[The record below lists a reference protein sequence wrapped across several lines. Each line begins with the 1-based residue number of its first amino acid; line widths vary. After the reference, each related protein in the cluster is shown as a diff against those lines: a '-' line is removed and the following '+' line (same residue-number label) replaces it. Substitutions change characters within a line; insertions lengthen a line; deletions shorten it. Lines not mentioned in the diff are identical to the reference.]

1 MLREIKQ
8 LTQSK
13 WPWQAARKI
22 WLAGLAAYK
31 ERSTVEELKA
41 AKERME
47 KEHLENARLVH
58 EYETKI
64 LAIVRENEE
73 LKKQNKELGRE
84 SDWIEGETIG
94 SNGTFGGGNSS
105 DHHGCQCASAGR

>member
-22 WLAGLAAYK
+22 WLAGLVAYK

-73 LKKQNKELGRE
+73 LKKQNKELERVYHILRRE
-84 SDWIEGETIG
+84 
-94 SNGTFGGGNSS
+94 NGWLKDEIFKLKGMK
-105 DHHGCQCASAGR
+105 